1 MTDFFSTNTFDL
13 AVYVCLFVAVVMGFM
28 TGLLRGLAT
37 IFDYICGIGIAVAVT
52 PKAISL
58 LANYPKIPT
67 PQTWVT
73 FIAIFIAAW
82 CFDQRRVADDRERN
96 GRAQCQRS
104 GSRRGRG
111 TRGHSHCHA
120 GDPAGAGGGR
130 YFHRP
135 RSTACNR
142 FRRRPKT
149 ISIV

>member
-28 TGLLRGLAT
+28 AGLLRGLAT

-96 GRAQCQRS
+96 GRAQCRRS

-120 GDPAGAGGGR
+120 GDPAGAGI
-130 YFHRP
+130 
-135 RSTACNR
+135 RSHHSSW
-142 FRRRPKT
+142 P
-149 ISIV
+149 